1 MKKLVDGGM
10 VLLMVA
16 WVLVMVW
23 FLTGCGTSKARHLD
37 IGGGYA
43 SKSGTIAIGS
53 IEVQSAPEG
62 TESAMI
68 RYEDEVAMFSE
79 KKEHSI
85 NVLLT
90 GTNSTASAIGI
101 VKCICK
107 AFIATAPAIVTG
119 TNAPACKCNPC
130 KCDPCKCGAR
140 EPEDKSEEPPP
151 QELPSI

>member
-1 MKKLVDGGM
+1 MKKL
-10 VLLMVA
+10 LFVA
-16 WVLVMVW
+16 LAAT
-23 FLTGCGTSKARHLD
+23 LAGCGTSKARHLD

-43 SKSGTIAIGS
+43 SKSGTLAIGS